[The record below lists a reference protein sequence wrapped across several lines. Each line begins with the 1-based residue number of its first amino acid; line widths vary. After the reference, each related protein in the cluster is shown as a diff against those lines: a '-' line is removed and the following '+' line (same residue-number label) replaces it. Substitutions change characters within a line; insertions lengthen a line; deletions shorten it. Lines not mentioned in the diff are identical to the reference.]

1 MVDQRTPA
9 FQAMSD
15 AVLAIAAE
23 LAVEPILQKLVHA
36 ARELVEARYA
46 AIGVP
51 DGEGGFAQFITSGM
65 SDQLIEAMGPLP
77 RTHGLLGAMLESP
90 QPYRTGDIRRDP
102 RFRGWWPSA
111 HPDMGSF
118 LGVPIL
124 SRGGIIGAFYLT
136 DKEGTHEFTD
146 DDRRLIEMLAAH
158 AAIAIE
164 NARLY
169 ERSRELSVVEERNRL
184 ARELHDA
191 VSQKLFGLVLTA
203 EAAGTLAESD
213 PDAARAQLERLQEL
227 AREAIAELRSIIFEL
242 RPPELDEEGLAATLR
257 KHVDVLR
264 RVHEP
269 EIELVAD
276 GEPRLDAPAAGEV
289 LRIAQEALQNA
300 LRHAGAG
307 RIDVRLSADDTTLV
321 LEVADDG
328 AGFDPAAPDVR
339 SRRLGLTSMEERAR
353 SLGGTLEISSER
365 GTGTTV
371 RLEVPA

>member
-1 MVDQRTPA
+1 MVEQRTPA

-23 LAVEPILQKLVHA
+23 LSVDAILQKLVHA
-36 ARELVEARYA
+36 ARELVKARYA

-65 SDQLIEAMGPLP
+65 SDDLIAAMGPLP

-90 QPYRTGDIRRDP
+90 EPYRTPDVKRDP

-111 HPDMGSF
+111 HPDMASF

-124 SRGGIIGAFYLT
+124 SRGEIIGAFYLT
-136 DKEGTHEFTD
+136 DKEGAEEFTD

-203 EAAGTLAESD
+203 EAAGTLVQRD
-213 PDAARAQLERLQEL
+213 PDAARAQLDRLQEL

-242 RPPELDEEGLAATLR
+242 RPPELDQEGLAATLR
-257 KHVDVLR
+257 KHVEVLR
-264 RVHEP
+264 RVHEL
-269 EIELVAD
+269 EIALVED
-276 GEPRLDAPAAGEV
+276 GVGRLDP
-289 LRIAQEALQNA
+289 
-300 LRHAGAG
+300 
-307 RIDVRLSADDTTLV
+307 
-321 LEVADDG
+321 
-328 AGFDPAAPDVR
+328 
-339 SRRLGLTSMEERAR
+339 
-353 SLGGTLEISSER
+353 
-365 GTGTTV
+365 
-371 RLEVPA
+371 